1 MHERFN
7 GKGRRACRLKKEE
20 RRSQKKGGC
29 EHKGKKRDVK
39 MEAVWRVGGGIYR
52 LPRSFSLT
60 DRRRSLTDLN
70 ASCSLADMA
79 AGDASGKGRSAN
91 VRSEY
96 RDAIWSPLSIKTQEP
111 RRQHTGRRADR
122 LMKQNAPSVRACR

>member
-1 MHERFN
+1 
-7 GKGRRACRLKKEE
+7 
-20 RRSQKKGGC
+20 
-29 EHKGKKRDVK
+29 
-39 MEAVWRVGGGIYR
+39 MEAVWRVGGGVHR

-96 RDAIWSPLSIKTQEP
+96 RDAIWSPLSIRTQEP
-111 RRQHTGRRADR
+111 RRQHTGSKSRLVDGAERTFCSSVSMTSRRCSASTLRFATLDAASR
-122 LMKQNAPSVRACR
+122 ILYWSASSE